1 MIPNGSAPLTKQ
13 EAVDYARHCRYSN
26 GGTWY
31 VTRNARAKA
40 LTVINSK
47 LYRRKIHGIVV
58 AIIGTA

>member
-1 MIPNGSAPLTKQ
+1 MTTRPMTKQ
-13 EAVDYARHCRYSN
+13 ECIEYARHCRYQN

-31 VTRNARAKA
+31 VTRNARGTV

-47 LYRRKIHGIVV
+47 LYRRNAHGIVV